1 MNNKNIPV
9 WEAVV
14 CYLLALLAVIAII
27 VSIGSNSANIV
38 SNDIKSYIGANCSVN
53 NGAIGTSAY
62 SGYTTTFYCKS
73 KNLSLSDVSVTYE
86 LKSDYADLGGRR
98 TVHISYLSS
107 TENYTIEGHAQFNF
121 PDNPSDLFDALRIN
135 VEIISVS
142 GNISKSM

>member
-62 SGYTTTFYCKS
+62 SGYTTTF
-73 KNLSLSDVSVTYE
+73 
-86 LKSDYADLGGRR
+86 
-98 TVHISYLSS
+98 
-107 TENYTIEGHAQFNF
+107 
-121 PDNPSDLFDALRIN
+121 
-135 VEIISVS
+135 
-142 GNISKSM
+142 